1 MLSKLLIGKEKA
13 WASSLVMFLS
23 TLIVQLL
30 GGDGPTAD
38 QLAEFQGLS
47 GELVVSLVSAG
58 VGYLATYITANSPT
72 KETPKALTELET
84 IGYEDP
90 ARFPE
95 VKID

>member
-1 MLSKLLIGKEKA
+1 MLNKILIGKEKA

-30 GGDGPTAD
+30 GGDGPSAD
-38 QLAEFQGLS
+38 QIAQFQSLS
-47 GELVVSLVSAG
+47 GELVVSLVSG
-58 VGYLATYITANSPT
+58 LIGYLATYITANTSTPT
-72 KETPKALTELET
+72 TPKALSEVEVV
-84 IGYEDP
+84 GYEDP